1 MRHKANQIWHTGKMA
16 NKSAIEWTDATW
28 NPVTGCTKITRGC
41 DNCYAERFAERF
53 RGIRGHPYEEGF
65 DLKLRWDR
73 ITQPL
78 SWKRPR
84 RVFVNSMSDLFHK
97 DIPTAFIDRVFGTM
111 EAADWHV
118 FQVLTKRSALMKD
131 YLQERYGQSPG
142 PWHIWCGVSVED
154 QTATARVRHLQMS
167 PVQVRFLSIEPLL
180 GPVGKLDL
188 EGISWVIVGGESGPN
203 ARPMEPHWALDIRD
217 LCQQKGVDFFF
228 KQWGGMTPKSGG
240 RRLEGT
246 EHNAMP
252 DYPTKEK
259 NLQFSWHPSEPP
271 PVLEE
276 HSRAKLDV
284 LRSYLRAYFDRL
296 NVHPGQEEFR
306 LDLVDGFSGGGTFQD
321 RDEIVVGTPLIML
334 EEVVNATKRLNRNRT
349 KPLHLDCKCYF
360 VDVNASH
367 ADHLRKV
374 LADRGYVVDDDR
386 IVLRNNRFEDEAEG
400 ILTSIR
406 ERQPRAGRAIF
417 LLDQTGFKQV
427 ELALV
432 ARILRQLPRAEVIM
446 TFAAD
451 ALVNHLAETP
461 SLIKAVSPLQL
472 TEPQI
477 HDFLQFKD
485 GDGGRALVQRT
496 LREHIRIV
504 TGAPYDT
511 PFFIRPKRSRRAL
524 WFLHLSK
531 HPVARDV
538 MIQCHWD
545 IQNMFEHYGSGD
557 FEMLGWDALNSGN
570 LPLFHF
576 EDFEAKQMKE
586 QLLDA
591 MPKELFTLVS
601 DEPITVDAMR
611 HVFANRTAAR
621 FSDLDEVV
629 LRLFQE
635 KEFDILS
642 PDGKKRSLNLKRISS
657 TDRIALPDTL
667 LFPSFSRLR

>member
-1 MRHKANQIWHTGKMA
+1 MA

-53 RGIRGHPYEEGF
+53 RGIPGHPYEHGF
-65 DLKLRWDR
+65 DLSLRWDR
-73 ITQPL
+73 LAQPL

-97 DIPTAFIDRVFGTM
+97 NIPTAFIDRVFGTM

-131 YLQERYGQSPG
+131 YLQERYGQSPA
-142 PWHIWCGVSVED
+142 PRHIWCGVSVED
-154 QTATARVRHLQMS
+154 QMATARVRHLQMS

-180 GPVGKLDL
+180 GPVGEIDL

-203 ARPMEPHWALDIRD
+203 ARPMEPRWVLDIRD
-217 LCQQKGVDFFF
+217 LCRQKGVDFFF
-228 KQWGGMTPKSGG
+228 KQWGGVTPKSGG

-252 DYPTKEK
+252 IYPTKEK
-259 NLQFSWHPSEPP
+259 SLQFRWHPDESP

-296 NVHPGQEEFR
+296 NSIPHREDFK
-306 LDLVDGFSGGGTFQD
+306 LDLVDGFCGGGTFQD
-321 RDEIVVGTPLIML
+321 GDQIVAGTPLIML
-334 EEVVNATKRLNRNRT
+334 EELDSAKKRLNRNRT
-349 KPLHLDCKCYF
+349 KPLHFDCKCYF

-367 ADHLRKV
+367 TDHLRKV
-374 LADRGYVVDDDR
+374 LAERGYEVDNDK
-386 IVLRNNRFEDEAEG
+386 IVLRNSRFEDEFES
-400 ILTSIR
+400 ILTNIR
-406 ERQPRAGRAIF
+406 QRHPRAGRAIF
-417 LLDQTGFKQV
+417 LLDQTGFRQV

-432 ARILRQLPRAEVIM
+432 ARILRKLPTAEVIL

-451 ALVNHLAETP
+451 ALVNHLAQTP

-472 TEPQI
+472 TESQI

-485 GDGGRALVQRT
+485 GDGGKALVQRT

-511 PFFIRPKRSRRAL
+511 PFFIRPRQSRRAL
-524 WFLHLSK
+524 WFLHLSQ
-531 HPVARDV
+531 HPTARDV
-538 MIQCHWD
+538 MIRCHWE

-557 FEMLGWDALNSGN
+557 FDMLGWDALSSGN

-586 QLLDA
+586 QLLGS
-591 MPKELFTLVS
+591 MPRELFSLVS
-601 DEPITVDAMR
+601 EAPITVDGMR
-611 HVFANRTAAR
+611 HMFANRTAAR

-635 KEFDILS
+635 KEFDILN
-642 PDGKKRSLNLKRISS
+642 PDGKKRSRNLKRLSP

-667 LFPSFSRLR
+667 LFPSFSRLH